1 MSVRINLLG
10 VPSIEV
16 NGIRQDFSLKKT
28 EALLYYL
35 AKEGSVPREKLA
47 SLLWGDKD
55 EESANNNLRNALY
68 FLRGRMPKGFIK
80 SDRRTVS
87 LGAFEC
93 DLNKLDGADLG
104 YLSVSHELLKDFE
117 LPNCQE
123 FGEWL
128 DYSRTEIKNIIFEL
142 LKNKISLYYDAEDRD
157 SLTSAMELLL
167 KIEPFDEDSVLELM
181 EIYFSCGSIT
191 KGRSVFLDYKAK
203 LSRELNLAPSKR
215 AEELFNKMLVS
226 YSGQE
231 KSSDTPESY
240 FFGREYEQSKV
251 ISNIAKNDPKNIVF
265 LIDGEPGIGKT
276 SFVNRLISVI
286 SSETGPVFS
295 TMSYEAGHDYPYSA
309 WNSLVAKLGSMCSEK
324 NFAEAEGHIPVLSG
338 VFPNFMA
345 NTRLSY
351 NADFMKMAEVTP
363 DVIAQSI
370 VQLILLTS
378 SGKRPVIT
386 AEDLQWFDSQSLH
399 LLEAYLTMDIA
410 PSIVF
415 ITTRPEKREYALSM
429 LRRLENSGALR
440 FTDIHLCPFDEAET
454 SSLCRK
460 FLDSKQLEQREND
473 YVFKESEGLPLLVV
487 ELIRALRENAEM
499 EHIRGGLGGLILA
512 RFGEIPE
519 SHREFMRI
527 LSVFTNGAEVSTIRN
542 IMNIDED
549 FVGTIAEELLQKQ
562 LIKETENIDG
572 STSVDFMHSKVREC
586 VYKTIPGFKKREYN
600 KKAAEALSK
609 FYSPHTWNPALSSM
623 ICYHYTNADL
633 PQKVM
638 QQHLREM
645 IFEIILNHDLF
656 PLVGDEVLLS
666 CKLPFSSSADTEK
679 KMNEMRSLLD
689 TINRRFDSDRDV
701 YQMEATYLELRG
713 ACLISIGE
721 YREGRVFINNSL
733 QIAREHGFHET
744 YIHCLQ
750 HMGHEYLQTDNG
762 DALLRCAR
770 EMLVLA
776 RREKREIFV
785 GLALRFIG
793 VAFQIKGDFAKS
805 DAVLARSAEVF
816 EDLALVNRPYTISLL
831 GAKCYIGEN
840 HQWRGDFAKAREIFE
855 QCIAECE
862 RGGFF
867 WGCSHFHAQMANLA
881 FDMNDTELMNR
892 HIKIGAELFEKCRG
906 GICGSALYSL
916 KCIAD
921 AREGRYHDALRSIEI
936 SELISSIK
944 KKSWRS
950 VHLMAKAYLAEMKD
964 KGILPKEFDSVVVKS
979 SEEYAK
985 EAAAMCRDIG
995 NLHRFHAIEKRFGIS
1010 L

>member
-10 VPSIEV
+10 VPSIEI
-16 NGIRQDFSLKKT
+16 NGAKQDFSLKKT

-35 AKEGSVPREKLA
+35 AKEGITPREKLA
-47 SLLWGDKD
+47 ALLWGDKD

-68 FLRGRMPKGFIK
+68 FLRNRMPEGFIN

-87 LGAFEC
+87 LGVFES
-93 DLNKLDGADLG
+93 DIQSVDKADIEH
-104 YLSVSHELLKDFE
+104 LSASYEFLKDFE
-117 LPNCQE
+117 VPACAE
-123 FGEWL
+123 FEEWL
-128 DYSRTEIKNIIFEL
+128 DRTRTETKNFIFEL
-142 LKNKISLYYDAEDRD
+142 LKNRISLYYDSGDRN
-157 SLTSAMELLL
+157 SLTAATELLL

-181 EIYFSCGSIT
+181 EIYFSDGNT
-191 KGRSVFLDYKAK
+191 AKGRSVFSEYKTK
-203 LSRELNLAPSKR
+203 LSKELNLTPSKR
-215 AEELFNKMLVS
+215 AEELFNKMLLS
-226 YSGQE
+226 NSGDE
-231 KSSDTPESY
+231 KNSESPESY
-240 FFGREYEQSKV
+240 FFGREDEQRRV
-251 ISNIAKNDPKNIVF
+251 ISGIGKNDSKNVVF

-276 SFVNRLISVI
+276 SLVNRLISLI
-286 SSETGPVFS
+286 SSDTGPTFS

-309 WNSLVAKLGSMCSEK
+309 WNSLVAKLGSVCSEK
-324 NFAEAEGHIPVLSG
+324 NLAEAEGHIPVLSG

-370 VQLILLTS
+370 AQLIMLTS
-378 SGKRPVIT
+378 CGRRAVIT
-386 AEDLQWFDSQSLH
+386 AEDLQWFDTGSLH

-429 LRRLENSGALR
+429 LRRLENSGTLK
-440 FTDIHLCPFDEAET
+440 FIDIHLRPFDEAET
-454 SSLCRK
+454 TQLCRK
-460 FLDSKQLEQREND
+460 FLDGKQLGQREND

-499 EHIRGGLGGLILA
+499 EHIKGGLGALILA

-562 LIKETENIDG
+562 LIKETENMDG

-600 KKAAEALSK
+600 KKAAENLSR

-666 CKLPFSSSADTEK
+666 CKLPFSAGADTEK

-689 TINRRFDSDRDV
+689 TINRRFDSDRNV

-713 ACLISIGE
+713 ACLISRGD

-733 QIAREHGFHET
+733 QIAKEHGFHET

-816 EDLALVNRPYTISLL
+816 EDLAIVNRPYTISLL

-862 RGGFF
+862 KRGFF

-881 FDMNDTELMNR
+881 FDMGDTELMNS
-892 HIKIGAELFEKCRG
+892 HIKIGAELFETCRG

-916 KCIAD
+916 KCIAE
-921 AREGRYHDALRSIEI
+921 AREGRYGDALRSIEV

-964 KGILPKEFDSVVVKS
+964 KGILPKEFDSVVVRS

-995 NLHRFHAIEKRFGIS
+995 NLHRFHAIEKRFGIF